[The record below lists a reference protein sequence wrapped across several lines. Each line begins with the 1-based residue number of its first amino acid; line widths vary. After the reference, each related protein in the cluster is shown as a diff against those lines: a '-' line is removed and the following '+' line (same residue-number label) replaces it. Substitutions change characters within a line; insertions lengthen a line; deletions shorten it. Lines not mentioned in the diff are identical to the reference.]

1 MNISLENVSANQALL
16 TVKLQKEDWSANVDK
31 AIKDYRK
38 KVNMPGFRPG
48 MVPVQ
53 LIQKMY
59 GKTIKAEEIN
69 KILQDK
75 IYAYI
80 KDNKVEI
87 LGEPMPNDSKDGAQD
102 IDADELTFNFD
113 IALAPQ
119 FQVEVSA
126 KDKVDY
132 YNIEVTDQ
140 MVDAQVKSYASR
152 NGKYIEPETYADN
165 DMVKGTLT
173 ELAAD
178 GSVLENGIVV
188 SGAVLLPSYLK
199 NEDQKALFANVK
211 NGDVVK
217 FNPSIAYQDNAVEMA
232 SLLSKKK
239 EEVEGNKSDFN
250 FEIEEIKRF
259 VEGELNQE
267 LFDQIFEKGTVTS
280 EEKFR
285 AAVKKSIADSYAPE
299 SDYKFLL
306 DLRDVLMK
314 KVGKLEYADQ
324 LLKRIMNENNKEGKE
339 ISQEDYDKSIEQ
351 LTWHL
356 IQEKLIAANDIKI
369 ENEDVLAQ
377 AKEATRAQFAQYG
390 MLNVPD
396 DLLNNYAQEMMKK
409 RETVDNLVRNAI
421 ENKLIQAVKG
431 QVTLKE
437 KNISVEDFNKMFQN
451 SEAVKD

>member
-16 TVKLQKEDWSANVDK
+16 TINLQKEDWSANVDK

-87 LGEPMPNDSKDGAQD
+87 LGEPMPNDTKDAGQD

-178 GSVLENGIVV
+178 GSALENGIVV

-211 NGDVVK
+211 KGDVVK
-217 FNPSIAYQDNAVEMA
+217 FNPSVAYQDNAVEMA

-239 EEVEGNKSDFN
+239 EEIEGNKSDFN
-250 FEIEEIKRF
+250 FAIEEIKRF

-267 LFDQIFEKGTVTS
+267 LFDQVFEKGTVKS
-280 EEKFR
+280 EEEFR
-285 AAVKKSIADSYAPE
+285 AAVKKSIADSYAPD

-306 DLRDVLMK
+306 DLRDILMK
-314 KVGKLEYADQ
+314 KVGKLEFADQ
-324 LLKRIMNENNKEGKE
+324 LLKRIMNENSKDGKE

-369 ENEDVLAQ
+369 DNDDVLAQ
-377 AKEATRAQFAQYG
+377 AKAATRAQFAQYG

-396 DLLNNYAQEMMKK
+396 DLLDNYAKEMMKK
-409 RETVDNLVRNAI
+409 RETVDNLVHNAI

-437 KNISVEDFNKMFQN
+437 KKVSVEDFNKMFQDA
-451 SEAVKD
+451 SQE

>member
-1 MNISLENVSANQALL
+1 MNISLENVSNVQALL
-16 TVKLQKEDWSANVDK
+16 TITLQKEDWAENVEK

-38 KVNMPGFRPG
+38 KVSMPGFRPG

-53 LIQKMY
+53 LIKKMY
-59 GKTIKAEEIN
+59 GKMIKAEEVN

-75 IYAYI
+75 IFSYI
-80 KDNKVEI
+80 KENKIDI
-87 LGEPMPNDSKDGAQD
+87 LGEPLPNDSKDAGQD
-102 IDADELTFNFD
+102 IESDTLSFNFD
-113 IALAPQ
+113 IAIAPK
-119 FQVEVSA
+119 FEVEVSA

-132 YNIEVTDQ
+132 YNIEVTKE
-140 MVDAQVKSYASR
+140 MVDAQVKSYAGR

-178 GSVLENGIVV
+178 GSALENGIVV

-211 NGDVVK
+211 KGDVVK
-217 FNPSIAYQDNAVEMA
+217 FNPSVAYQDNAVEMA

-239 EEVEGNKSDFN
+239 EEIEGNKSDFN
-250 FEIEEIKRF
+250 FAIEEIKRF

-267 LFDQIFEKGTVTS
+267 LFDQVFEKGTVKS
-280 EEKFR
+280 EEEFR
-285 AAVKKSIADSYAPE
+285 AAIEKSIAETYVPD

-306 DLRDVLMK
+306 DMKDILTK
-314 KVGKLEYADQ
+314 KVGKLEFADDI
-324 LLKRIMNENNKEGKE
+324 LKRVLAENKEGKE
-339 ISQEDYDKSIEQ
+339 VSQEEYDKSIEQ

-356 IQEKLIAANDIKI
+356 IQENLIAKNDIKI
-369 ENEDVLAQ
+369 ENADVEAQ

-396 DLLNNYAQEMMKK
+396 DLLDNYVKEMMKK
-409 RETVDNLVRNAI
+409 RETVDNLVHRAI
-421 ENKLIQAVKG
+421 EVKLTQALKG

-437 KNISVEDFNKMFQN
+437 MKVSVADFNKMFQDA
-451 SEAVKD
+451 SQE